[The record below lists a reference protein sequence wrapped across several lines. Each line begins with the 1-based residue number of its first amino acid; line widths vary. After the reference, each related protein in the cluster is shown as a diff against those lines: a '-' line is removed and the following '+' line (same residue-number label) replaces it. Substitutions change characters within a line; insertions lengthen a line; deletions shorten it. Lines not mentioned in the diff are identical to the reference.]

1 MNEVLSKAREFM
13 KSEKID
19 FLLVNSTNE
28 FLVEYNELCANARY
42 KLTNFSGS
50 TGDALLGFDKL
61 YLFVDGRYHIQ
72 ADLETDSS
80 VVEVVKITAGQKLLT
95 EIAKRVSAGAVVGVN
110 AKKNSQV
117 RVEAM
122 EKQFKI
128 KLLNSDGIQTE
139 TEISENI
146 EAVDESIAGL
156 SKDEKISKL
165 QRTLAINE
173 SILLTNL
180 EDISYLYN
188 LRDFS
193 KPYSSKITAKA
204 LITKHS
210 DTLFTGEKISNF
222 DKCIVADVVYVDIN
236 TINAYDYSLLGKKAR
251 QMKENPVLAMRTIK
265 TDEEINHLKKA
276 FEKTDKAMFAIRDYI
291 EKNDNLTE
299 FDIAQKLEE
308 EFISYGAKNLSFK
321 SIVAIDK
328 NSALAHYSKS
338 SKDQYLKDGSLVL
351 IDCGAYYE
359 GGLATDITR
368 VFVKG
373 RPDDL
378 QKQVYTT
385 VLKAFLNCFN
395 FTVKPETS
403 GYEIDALAREIFAEN
418 KIDGFEF
425 NHGLGHGLGI
435 NVHEC
440 PPNLSCNEIAKSTLA
455 ENMCFTIEPGLYNKE
470 HFGVRLENSCYLKD
484 GKINSF
490 TKMCY
495 DEKLIDETLL
505 TDTEKQ
511 WLKSFE
517 VM

>member
-1 MNEVLSKAREFM
+1 MS
-13 KSEKID
+13 
-19 FLLVNSTNE
+19 FLLST
-28 FLVEYNELCANARY
+28 
-42 KLTNFSGS
+42 TNFVQMRDISS
-50 TGDALLGFDKL
+50 QTLAAQQEMRFWALINF

-251 QMKENPVLAMRTIK
+251 QMKENPCLQCV
-265 TDEEINHLKKA
+265 
-276 FEKTDKAMFAIRDYI
+276 
-291 EKNDNLTE
+291 
-299 FDIAQKLEE
+299 Q
-308 EFISYGAKNLSFK
+308 
-321 SIVAIDK
+321 
-328 NSALAHYSKS
+328 SKQM
-338 SKDQYLKDGSLVL
+338 K
-351 IDCGAYYE
+351 
-359 GGLATDITR
+359 
-368 VFVKG
+368 
-373 RPDDL
+373 
-378 QKQVYTT
+378 
-385 VLKAFLNCFN
+385 
-395 FTVKPETS
+395 
-403 GYEIDALAREIFAEN
+403 
-418 KIDGFEF
+418 
-425 NHGLGHGLGI
+425 
-435 NVHEC
+435 
-440 PPNLSCNEIAKSTLA
+440 
-455 ENMCFTIEPGLYNKE
+455 
-470 HFGVRLENSCYLKD
+470 
-484 GKINSF
+484 
-490 TKMCY
+490 
-495 DEKLIDETLL
+495 KLII
-505 TDTEKQ
+505 
-511 WLKSFE
+511 
-517 VM
+517 